1 MRSGVAAREAP
12 ALAADARQLL
22 LRIAGR
28 RSTPPRC
35 LIAPGPS
42 ESEIEQIVRAACAAP
57 DHKGLQPFRFEWIGI
72 EDRSRLAEAF
82 EVAERE
88 LNPEASPEVLAR
100 ERERAQHAPILLALI
115 VCEQECDVPIIE
127 QRASAGAALGYAL
140 LAADCLGYG
149 AMAVSG
155 EKLATAAL
163 RGAFGLEANERL
175 LCFIAVG
182 TPEKR
187 RGPRDEPDL
196 AVRLQRWDPLS

>member
-1 MRSGVAAREAP
+1 MRSGVAARDAP
-12 ALAADARQLL
+12 TIAADARQLL

-35 LIAPGPS
+35 LVAPGPS

-88 LNPEASPEVLAR
+88 LKPEASPEVLAR

-140 LAADCLGYG
+140 LAA
-149 AMAVSG
+149 
-155 EKLATAAL
+155 AAL
-163 RGAFGLEANERL
+163 RGAFGLEANEYL

-182 TPEKR
+182 TAEKR

-196 AVRLQRWDPLS
+196 AVRLQRWDPL